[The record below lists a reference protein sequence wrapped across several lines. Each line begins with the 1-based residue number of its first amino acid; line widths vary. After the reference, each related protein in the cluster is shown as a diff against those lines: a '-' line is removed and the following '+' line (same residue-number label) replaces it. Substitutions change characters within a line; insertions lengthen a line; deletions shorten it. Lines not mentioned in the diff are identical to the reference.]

1 MIMVAILNPDILSD
15 LRMSID
21 EYLSAD
27 FPEGHR
33 YELVKGVVEM
43 SPIPDIPHDRVVNKL
58 HRWLMLSAEGRPDVV
73 GYMSQRFAVTISTRE
88 TAREPDFGVYGP
100 AESPLQPGR
109 KWRDLTPML
118 VIEVVSQG
126 QEPRDYDDKRRD
138 YWDAGVSEYWI
149 ADPQRKT
156 LTVLSRHRVD
166 WAEQVFSVGDAYHP
180 ANLPGLEIPVDEL
193 FRI

>member
-1 MIMVAILNPDILSD
+1 MVAILNPDILTD
-15 LRMSID
+15 MRLSID

-27 FPEGHR
+27 LPEGHR

-58 HRWLMLSAEGRPDVV
+58 HRWLMLYAEQRSDVV
-73 GYMSQRFAVTISTRE
+73 GYMSQRSAVAISARE
-88 TAREPDFGVYGP
+88 TAREPDFGVYRP

-109 KWRDLTPML
+109 KWRDVVPML

-126 QEPRDYDDKRRD
+126 HEPRDYVDKRRD
-138 YWDAGVSEYWI
+138 YWDAGVGEYWV

-156 LTVLSRHRVD
+156 LTVFTRQRID
-166 WAEQVFSVGDAYHP
+166 WAEQVFAAGEIYRP
-180 ANLPGLEIPVDEL
+180 AILPGLDISVDEL
-193 FRI
+193 FRV